1 MYLPMLGPN
10 MNQLDLYLGGYTL
23 NLLDL
28 SKRKSLSAHY
38 FTWRLFFLQEPSRTK
53 EAQKMH
59 HRLD

>member
-23 NLLDL
+23 NSLDL

-38 FTWRLFFLQEPSRTK
+38 FTWRLFFCKSRHGLKKLKKCTI
-53 EAQKMH
+53 A
-59 HRLD
+59 